1 MGSKSLQFASFRP
14 SAYVAGPRKLRR
26 AARWSLPFPRI
37 ARFLRAW
44 RRMKSKSYTLFIAA
58 NDSGGVRRLRIPLYL
73 LHVLLA
79 LAVVGGLTVIFA
91 AGSYSRMLW
100 KVTNYN
106 TLRREQTSL
115 KKQYLDLQSQVKDTN
130 ERLTS
135 LQSLASEVAMAY
147 GITNLRQTPFAIT
160 DSYQGPET
168 QFRQSV
174 AEFNYLQTNAS
185 MVEAA
190 SPNLR
195 LMPAPQFA
203 SSSAAPSLWPVVGEI
218 TGRFGERLDP
228 FSGEGAFHAG
238 VDIASHLGD
247 AVRATADGVVSVVD
261 RRAGYGRLV
270 VIDHGFGVTT
280 WYGHMLEFNTS
291 VGSQVKRGDIIGFEG
306 ATGHATGPHV
316 HYEVRF
322 YNTPVNPWRYLRGAE
337 VAPTQNG
344 D

>member
-14 SAYVAGPRKLRR
+14 SASVAEPRKLRR
-26 AARWSLPFPRI
+26 AAGWSLRFPRI
-37 ARFLRAW
+37 GRFLRAW

-247 AVRATADGVVSVVD
+247 AVRSTADGVVTVVD

-280 WYGHMLEFNTS
+280 WYGHMLDFNTN
-291 VGSQVKRGDIIGFEG
+291 VGAQVKRGDIIGFEG